1 MHKNNVVSF
10 MSCFSCFKIV
20 IIFSSL
26 SESLCVRSIGVLN
39 KINRITEGFVMKKRI
54 LSGLITSLFAVSSHA
69 TLVNLNGQGYVTY
82 GDFNSY
88 SLPIAGLNVQS
99 APGQIQD
106 LIVVAT
112 GTNNNPVNTNFA
124 GMDNAYSTPNG
135 GGGNFFSTGT
145 VADADEI
152 SGFTGDQDNTWDTSL
167 SALQSF
173 LSGEDM
179 TFFFNNNNLNKE
191 NEQSLAA
198 WAQIEIRDDNGLR
211 LGIFDFTNDRGVYG
225 LVSEGGGGTFLGDP
239 TTYNSDGS
247 GPTIG
252 TNADTDYVLSGGAI
266 CIDTDTS
273 PPTPVSCSN
282 PAADTTAIN
291 HNLGAD
297 NVAYAIIAPELNML
311 LEGLFLSG
319 NNLDNYTMSIDLRLG
334 CDPGFGLADSEN
346 CTGAS
351 SGFGKNINNGY
362 EQLFIGTAIFDK
374 PDIEVPEPS
383 MLWLMSFALIFM
395 GYRKFS

>member
-1 MHKNNVVSF
+1 M
-10 MSCFSCFKIV
+10 
-20 IIFSSL
+20 
-26 SESLCVRSIGVLN
+26 
-39 KINRITEGFVMKKRI
+39 NRLTEDFVMKRRI
-54 LSGLITSLFAVSSHA
+54 LSGLITTIFAVSSHA
-69 TLVNLNGQGYVTY
+69 SLVDLRGQGFVTY
-82 GDFNSY
+82 GDFKSY
-88 SLPIAGLNVQS
+88 SLPIADLTSIADLSVQS

-112 GTNNNPVNTNFA
+112 GTNGNPVTTNFA
-124 GMDNAYSTPNG
+124 GMDNAYDTPTGQNG
-135 GGGNFFSTGT
+135 SNFFSTGT
-145 VADADEI
+145 VTDANQI
-152 SGFTGDQDNTWDTSL
+152 SGFTGDQANTWDTSL

-173 LSGEDM
+173 LDGGDM
-179 TFFFNNNNLNKE
+179 TFFFNNNNLNGG
-191 NEQSLAA
+191 NLQSLAA
-198 WAQIEIRDDNGLR
+198 WAQIEIRDGNNDR
-211 LGIFDFTNDRGVYG
+211 LGIFDFTNDGGRYG

-252 TNADTDYVLSGGAI
+252 TNSSTDYVLSGGPI

-282 PAADTTAIN
+282 PAADTNAIN

-297 NVAYAIIAPELNML
+297 SVAYAIVAPELNIL
-311 LEGLFLSG
+311 LEGLFISVA
-319 NNLDNYTMSIDLRLG
+319 NLDNYTMSIDLRLG
-334 CDPGFGLADSEN
+334 CDPGFGSAVDEI
-346 CTGAS
+346 CTGAI

-362 EQLFIGTAIFDK
+362 EQLFIGTSTFDK
-374 PDIEVPEPS
+374 PNIEVPEPS